1 MKAASIKVAI
11 QGELGSFSHE
21 AAEKMLPGCAV
32 IPCARSVEV
41 FDRLQRGSVAAAV
54 IPIENSLAGT
64 VAEHADLLVAREV
77 FIQGEFLL
85 RIVHNVIAA
94 PGVKLA
100 ALRKVLSH
108 PVALDQCRDFFSQHP
123 RIEPVPFYDTA
134 GSVKHVVVHHL
145 QDAAG
150 LAGRHAAREYSGK
163 ILEAGIEDD
172 KNNFTRFFLIRKG
185 TAGSDVAATRK
196 KESAAPARRNQRLIP
211 GAATKTS
218 IAFKVKNVPGA
229 LFKSLSVFALR
240 DISLS
245 KIESRPM
252 RGRPWEYVFYVDFL
266 RGDDEPARNAL
277 RHLGE
282 VAEFVKVLGIYPAA

>member
-1 MKAASIKVAI
+1 MKVSAPKVAI

-21 AAEKMLPGCAV
+21 AAERMLPGCV
-32 IPCARSVEV
+32 VVPCAHSAEV
-41 FDRLQRGSVAAAV
+41 FDRVEKGSVPAAV

-64 VAEHADLLVAREV
+64 VAEHADLLVARNV
-77 FIQGEFLL
+77 LIQAEFLL
-85 RIVHNVIAA
+85 RIVHHVIAA

-100 ALRKVLSH
+100 AVRRAFSH
-108 PVALDQCRDFFSQHP
+108 PVALDQCRDFFRHHP
-123 RIEPVPFYDTA
+123 GIEAVPFYDTA
-134 GSVKHVVVHHL
+134 GSVKHVVAEKL
-145 QDAAG
+145 PDAAG
-150 LAGRHAAREYSGK
+150 IAGRHAAREYSGR
-163 ILEAGIEDD
+163 ILQAGIEDD
-172 KNNFTRFFLIRKG
+172 KRNFTRFLLIRK
-185 TAGSDVAATRK
+185 AKGSASAWPRK
-196 KESAAPARRNQRLIP
+196 GSLASASRYPSLIP
-211 GAATKTS
+211 HGANKTS
-218 IAFKVKNVPGA
+218 LAYKVKNEPGA

-282 VAEFVKVLGIYPAA
+282 IAEFVKVLGVYPAA

>member
-1 MKAASIKVAI
+1 MKVAAVKVAI

-21 AAEKMLPGCAV
+21 AAEQMVPRCSV
-32 IPCARSVEV
+32 VSCARSAEV
-41 FDRLQRGSVAAAV
+41 FDRVEKGSVAAAV

-64 VAEHADLLVAREV
+64 VAEHADLLVARDV

-94 PGVKLA
+94 PGVKLSA
-100 ALRKVLSH
+100 VRRVLSH
-108 PVALDQCRDFFSQHP
+108 PVALDQCRDFFRHHTN
-123 RIEPVPFYDTA
+123 IEPVPFYDTA
-134 GSVKHVVVHHL
+134 GSVKHVVAENL
-145 QDAAG
+145 PDAAG
-150 LAGRHAAREYSGK
+150 IAGRHAAREYSGK
-163 ILEAGIEDD
+163 ILQTGVEDD
-172 KNNFTRFFLIRKG
+172 KRNFTRFFLIRKARPQRTG
-185 TAGSDVAATRK
+185 TRQ
-196 KESAAPARRNQRLIP
+196 KESDASAPPYQRLIP
-211 GAATKTS
+211 PGANKTS
-218 IAFKVKNVPGA
+218 IAYKLKNQPGA